1 MTNDEE
7 QNKQEITKPKSVE
20 REERILQFWNE
31 DKTFK
36 KSVEKD
42 APNGEF
48 VFYDGPPFA
57 TGKPHYGHLVPGT
70 MKDVIPRFKTMQGY
84 RVTRRWG
91 WDTQGV
97 PIEALVQK
105 EENLTTKQDIEEFG
119 VKNFTDAARKTVFRF
134 ADHWQDII
142 PKTGRWID
150 FDNLYITMA
159 PNYTESIWWMW
170 KTLHEKNLAY
180 EGFKSMHVSPP
191 LETAL
196 SNFEVNQGY
205 KDITD
210 LTATAKFKLLDED
223 VFVLAWT
230 TTPWTLPG
238 NVALAVGESLSYVYV
253 SYEGET
259 FIVAED
265 LVESVFKNKEGYV
278 VEKTIAGLDLVGKSY
293 EPIFD
298 YYAKDASLENKEN
311 GWKIYAADFVT
322 TESGTG
328 IVHIAPAFGEDDLV
342 LGQENNLPFVQH
354 VQINGTIK
362 DEVEAFAGM
371 QAKPTDNP
379 MQTDIE
385 MVKWLAHNDA
395 LFSKEKYTHSYP
407 HCYRTGAP
415 LLNYAMSS
423 WFINVTDI
431 KDKLV
436 KENDKV
442 NWVPDFV
449 GSARF
454 GNWLKDAK
462 DWAVSRA
469 RYWGTPI
476 PIWRS
481 EDGKELAV
489 LGSLADVKEKTKGE
503 GKIFMMRH
511 GEAEHNVSNTISGS
525 NDTPSHLTEKGKEE
539 AKEAAAQ
546 LKDKNIDVV
555 IASPLFRTQE
565 TAEIITE
572 ELGLDAS
579 MVISD
584 ERIVET
590 QTGLEGKPI
599 SEYRSCFENNLEKF
613 TKACDGGET
622 LTEMKN
628 RVGDFLYEIHET
640 HKDKNVLIVGHEY
653 VAWMLDAVA
662 AGDTPEQAS
671 AKKELQDDFVATGEV
686 RELDFAPIPHNENFE
701 LDFHRPYIDDVM
713 FEQNGKEMKRILD
726 VFDTWIDSGS
736 VPFASNHYPFEKD
749 VFDPEKNMKFPA
761 DFISE
766 GLDQTRGWFYSMIV
780 LNTALFGV
788 APYKNVMVNGL
799 LLAEDGRKMS
809 KSLNNYPPMEH
820 ILENYGADALRYFLM
835 ASPLVRAESSPF
847 SEKGV
852 DEVMKKL
859 LGRLD
864 NVVTFY
870 EMYADESIVPSDES
884 EHVLD
889 VWILAELRKLHAEVT
904 TSLDSY
910 EIDKAARPLMTFLDD
925 LSTWYIR
932 RSRDRFKSDD
942 EVDKKR
948 ALETTNY
955 VLVEYAK
962 LLAPFTP
969 FMADDVYMRITGNQD
984 SVHLADWSE
993 VKDSNENSCAE
1004 MNTLRDVVTRALEAR
1019 TKTGMKVRQPLA
1031 SLTLKNITFKDKV
1044 DLLEILKDEL
1054 NVKEVLFDE
1063 SQEEGVV
1070 LDIIITPELQ
1080 AEGDAREV
1088 IRAIQQTRKQAK
1100 LSPEDEITLTV
1111 SENGK
1116 ELVEQFKDEITKV
1129 ANVTE
1134 FVFGDVEDGVEV
1146 KLSEMSVQFL
1156 IA

>member
-1 MTNDEE
+1 
-7 QNKQEITKPKSVE
+7 
-20 REERILQFWNE
+20 
-31 DKTFK
+31 
-36 KSVEKD
+36 
-42 APNGEF
+42 
-48 VFYDGPPFA
+48 
-57 TGKPHYGHLVPGT
+57 
-70 MKDVIPRFKTMQGY
+70 
-84 RVTRRWG
+84 
-91 WDTQGV
+91 
-97 PIEALVQK
+97 
-105 EENLTTKQDIEEFG
+105 
-119 VKNFTDAARKTVFRF
+119 
-134 ADHWQDII
+134 
-142 PKTGRWID
+142 
-150 FDNLYITMA
+150 
-159 PNYTESIWWMW
+159 
-170 KTLHEKNLAY
+170 
-180 EGFKSMHVSPP
+180 
-191 LETAL
+191 
-196 SNFEVNQGY
+196 
-205 KDITD
+205 
-210 LTATAKFKLLDED
+210 
-223 VFVLAWT
+223 
-230 TTPWTLPG
+230 
-238 NVALAVGESLSYVYV
+238 
-253 SYEGET
+253 
-259 FIVAED
+259 
-265 LVESVFKNKEGYV
+265 
-278 VEKTIAGLDLVGKSY
+278 
-293 EPIFD
+293 
-298 YYAKDASLENKEN
+298 
-311 GWKIYAADFVT
+311 
-322 TESGTG
+322 
-328 IVHIAPAFGEDDLV
+328 
-342 LGQENNLPFVQH
+342 
-354 VQINGTIK
+354 
-362 DEVEAFAGM
+362 
-371 QAKPTDNP
+371 
-379 MQTDIE
+379 
-385 MVKWLAHNDA
+385 
-395 LFSKEKYTHSYP
+395 
-407 HCYRTGAP
+407 
-415 LLNYAMSS
+415 
-423 WFINVTDI
+423 
-431 KDKLV
+431 
-436 KENDKV
+436 
-442 NWVPDFV
+442 
-449 GSARF
+449 
-454 GNWLKDAK
+454 
-462 DWAVSRA
+462 
-469 RYWGTPI
+469 
-476 PIWRS
+476 
-481 EDGKELAV
+481 
-489 LGSLADVKEKTKGE
+489 
-503 GKIFMMRH
+503 MMRH

-622 LTEMKN
+622 LIEMKN

-662 AGDTPEQAS
+662 AGDTPELAS
-671 AKKELQDDFVATGEV
+671 AKKELQDDFVVTGEV